1 MSGYAGWIE
10 LALAIVL
17 GTIGQLALKLGLRK
31 VPSAAR
37 SKLAMLNGPLG
48 VWFCCYAATTLFWLL
63 ALRTIPLSQAFPIL
77 GLQYALIPLFSS
89 HLLEERLVPAQWGGV
104 ALIVFGVAMVGHS

>member
-1 MSGYAGWIE
+1 MSAYAGWIE

-17 GTIGQLALKLGLRK
+17 GTIGQLALKFALRK
-31 VPSAAR
+31 GPGAGR
-37 SKLAMLNGPLG
+37 SRLAMLNGPLG

-77 GLQYALIPLFSS
+77 GLQYALIPMFSS
-89 HLLEERLVPAQWGGV
+89 RLLDERLARTQWSGV
-104 ALIVFGVAMVGHS
+104 ALIVVGVAMVGHS